1 MNAAY
6 TATSQAEAATIYCST
21 RDLADGLR
29 SGLIGSLQKYGYNEK
44 NRSTIVKAS
53 KAACTLLIYQHSVS
67 TPWNHLVFVP
77 TDGRQHL
84 FYCPEITESELGQIT
99 YYGLEILVKKF
110 GVQNFQG
117 QTCEEVIAE
126 IEEIKISTTE
136 ESFSLSRRQEAAAE
150 LVKTQDERKE
160 AFAAAQVTI
169 NEHGGPW
176 GGTGDHMPGVGTF
189 GSFMD
194 PGSPQ

>member
-44 NRSTIVKAS
+44 SRSTIVKAS
-53 KAACTLLIYQHSVS
+53 KAACTLLIYQHS
-67 TPWNHLVFVP
+67 
-77 TDGRQHL
+77 HL